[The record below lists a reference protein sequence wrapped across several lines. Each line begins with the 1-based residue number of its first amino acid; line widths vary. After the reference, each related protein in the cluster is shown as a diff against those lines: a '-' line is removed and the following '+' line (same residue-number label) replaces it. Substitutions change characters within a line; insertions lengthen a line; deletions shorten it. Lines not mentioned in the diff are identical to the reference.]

1 MAKTT
6 RSDLKPESRSD
17 SKAHHTI
24 LSLEVTGGFFKGAK
38 LEFADGLNCVIG
50 GRGTGKTTI
59 LELIRYVLSL
69 MPDEKVAPARA
80 KAIKG
85 LVQSNLGTGRIRLGV
100 RTKHGMGYLAERPWN
115 DSPQVLNE
123 QGEAT
128 AISFDRDLI
137 FKADIYSQNEI
148 EEIATNFSF
157 QLALLDKFIEEDVR
171 RIDAELRKLHRDL
184 DQNAAEL
191 LRLDLEMRDLRDSAS
206 EVPVLEEKLKGL
218 QQATGSDAK
227 IVNAAHTQRTLREKE
242 RKTIE
247 ALREDFRKVRTEVDS
262 SFSGLVRRL
271 ESRIDA
277 DVAAG
282 PNKDVFTAIARQ
294 LQDLTALLERTASD
308 IGRQTDGADALVAE
322 QERTLAGRHAKQDAE
337 YRELVARSQEE
348 TGRATERTQLQ
359 QRYADVTT
367 ARKELE
373 LRQKERR
380 DREAHRRELSAKLS
394 GLRDERYQLRK
405 KVTEQY
411 LAPLQPTIRVTIAQA
426 GNREAYRAL
435 LAEAL
440 KGQSMKYTAVVDRI
454 VQSATPEELSVLV
467 QRGDAARLAERT
479 GVDEDRSRK
488 VIDALKES
496 ELLYRVE
503 TVELEDLPKIELLD
517 GRDYKDSAGLSTGQ
531 RCTTI
536 LPILLLESERPLL
549 IDQPEDNLDNRFIY
563 ETVVKSLTGAKGR
576 RQLIF
581 VTHNPNIPV
590 LGDAERVFVLT
601 SDGKH
606 GKLSRVG
613 TVDELKQEIELLL
626 EGGREAF
633 LLRKE
638 RYGH

>member
-6 RSDLKPESRSD
+6 RSEPKPEARAD

-38 LEFADGLNCVIG
+38 LEFADGLNCIIG
-50 GRGTGKTTI
+50 GRGTGKTTV
-59 LELIRYVLSL
+59 LELVRYVLSL
-69 MPDEKVAPARA
+69 VPDEKTAPARA
-80 KAIKG
+80 KAFKA

-148 EEIATNFSF
+148 EEIATNLSF

-171 RIDAELRKLHRDL
+171 RIDAEIRKVQRDL
-184 DQNAAEL
+184 GQNAGEL
-191 LRLDLEMRDLRDSAS
+191 LRLDREMRDLREGAS
-206 EVPVLEEKLKGL
+206 EVPILEEKLKGL
-218 QQATGSDAK
+218 QQTAGSDAK
-227 IVNAAHTQRTLREKE
+227 LVNAAHSQRTLREKE

-247 ALREDFRKVRTEVDS
+247 ALRGDLRKVRTEVDS
-262 SFSGLVRRL
+262 LFSGLARRL
-271 ESRIDA
+271 EAGIDP
-277 DVAAG
+277 DVASE
-282 PNKDVFTAIARQ
+282 PNKDVFAPVSRQ
-294 LQDLTALLERTASD
+294 IEDLAKLLERSATE
-308 IGRQTDGADALVAE
+308 IGRQTDAADAIVAE

-337 YRELVARSQEE
+337 YREMVARSQEE

-359 QRYADVTT
+359 QRYAEVAT
-367 ARKELE
+367 AKKELE
-373 LRQKERR
+373 LRQKERDDR
-380 DREAHRRELSAKLS
+380 DAQRRELTAKLS

-405 KVTEQY
+405 KVTEQM
-411 LAPLQPTIRVTIAQA
+411 LAPLQPTIRVTITQA

-435 LAEAL
+435 LLDAL
-440 KGQSMKYTAVVDRI
+440 KGQGMKHTAVVDRI
-454 VQSATPEELSVLV
+454 VQNASPEELSVLV
-467 QRGDAARLAERT
+467 QRGDAARLSERT
-479 GVDEDRSRK
+479 GLDEDRCKK
-488 VIDALKES
+488 VIEALGES
-496 ELLYRVE
+496 DLIYRVE
-503 TVELEDLPKIELLD
+503 TVELEDLPRIELLD
-517 GRDYKDSAGLSTGQ
+517 GRDYKDSADLSTGQ

-601 SDGKH
+601 SDGKQ

-626 EGGREAF
+626 EGGSEAF

>member
-6 RSDLKPESRSD
+6 RSEPKPDARAD

-38 LEFADGLNCVIG
+38 LEFADGLNCIIG
-50 GRGTGKTTI
+50 GRGTGKTTV
-59 LELIRYVLSL
+59 LEFVRYVLSL
-69 MPDEKVAPARA
+69 MPDEKATPARA
-80 KAIKG
+80 KSFKA

-137 FKADIYSQNEI
+137 FKADVYSQNEI
-148 EEIATNFSF
+148 EEIATNLSF

-171 RIDAELRKLHRDL
+171 RIDAEIRKLQRDL
-184 DQNAAEL
+184 SQNASEL
-191 LRLDLEMRDLRDSAS
+191 LRLDRETRDLRDAAS
-206 EVPVLEEKLKGL
+206 EVPILEEKLKGL
-218 QQATGSDAK
+218 QVTSGSDAK
-227 IVNAAHTQRTLREKE
+227 IVNAAHAQRTLREKE
-242 RKTIE
+242 RKTVE
-247 ALREDFRKVRTEVDS
+247 ALRGDLRKVRTEVES
-262 SFSGLVRRL
+262 LLSALVRRL
-271 ESRIDA
+271 ESGIDT
-277 DVAAG
+277 DVASG
-282 PNKDVFTAIARQ
+282 PNKDVFATVSQQIESLA
-294 LQDLTALLERTASD
+294 ALLERCATDVS
-308 IGRQTDGADALVAE
+308 RQTDAADAVVAE

-337 YRELVARSQEE
+337 YPELVARSQEE

-359 QRYADVTT
+359 QRYAEVAT
-367 ARKELE
+367 AKKELE

-380 DREAHRRELSAKLS
+380 DRETQRRELTAKLS

-405 KVTEQY
+405 KVTEQM
-411 LAPLQPTIRVTIAQA
+411 LAPLQPTIRVTITQA

-435 LAEAL
+435 LLDAL

-454 VQSATPEELSVLV
+454 VQSASPEELSVLV
-467 QRGDAARLAERT
+467 QSGDAVRLSERT
-479 GVDEDRSRK
+479 SLDEERCKK
-488 VIDALKES
+488 VIEALGES
-496 ELLYRVE
+496 DLIYRVE
-503 TVELEDLPKIELLD
+503 TVELEDLPRIELLD

-601 SDGKH
+601 SDGKQ
-606 GKLSRVG
+606 GKLSRAG

>member
-1 MAKTT
+1 MAKPT
-6 RSDLKPESRSD
+6 RPSEPKAD

-38 LEFADGLNCVIG
+38 LQFADGLNCVIG
-50 GRGTGKTTI
+50 GRGTGKTTV
-59 LELIRYVLSL
+59 LEFVRYVLNQ
-69 MPDEKVAPARA
+69 MPDEKAAPARA
-80 KAIKG
+80 KALKA
-85 LVQSNLGTGRIRLGV
+85 LVQSNLGTGRIRVGV
-100 RTKHGMGYLAERPWN
+100 RTKHGVGYLAERPWN

-128 AISFDRDLI
+128 PISFDRDLI

-148 EEIATNFSF
+148 EEIATNLSL
-157 QLALLDKFIEEDVR
+157 QIALIDKFIEEDIR
-171 RIDAELRKLHRDL
+171 RIDGEVRKLHRDL

-191 LRLDLEMRDLRDSAS
+191 LRLDREMRDLRESAS

-218 QQATGSDAK
+218 QQAAGADAK
-227 IVNAAHTQRTLREKE
+227 IVNAAHSQRTLREKE

-247 ALREDFRKVRTEVDS
+247 GLRDDLRKVRTETESLVG
-262 SFSGLVRRL
+262 GLTRRL

-277 DVAAG
+277 DVAGG
-282 PNKDVFTAIARQ
+282 PNKDLFSSMSSQIRDLANLLDRSAR
-294 LQDLTALLERTASD
+294 D
-308 IGRQTDGADALVAE
+308 IGRQVDAADALVVE

-337 YRELVARSQEE
+337 YRELVARTQEE
-348 TGRATERTQLQ
+348 AGRATERTQLQ
-359 QRYADVTT
+359 QRYAEV
-367 ARKELE
+367 AASRKELE
-373 LRQKERR
+373 LRQKERH
-380 DREAHRRELSAKLS
+380 DREAQRRELSAKLS
-394 GLRDERYQLRK
+394 GLRDERYLLRK
-405 KVTEQY
+405 KVTEER
-411 LAPLQPTIRVTIAQA
+411 LAPLQPTIRVTITQA

-454 VQSATPEELSVLV
+454 VQSVTPEELSVLV
-467 QRGDAARLAERT
+467 QRGDAATLAERT
-479 GVDEDRSRK
+479 GLDEDRSRK
-488 VIDALKES
+488 VIDALKET

-503 TVELEDLPKIELLD
+503 IVELEDLPRIELLD
-517 GRDYKDSAGLSTGQ
+517 GRDYKDSAELSTGQ

-563 ETVVKSLTGAKGR
+563 ETVVKSLNDAKGR

-590 LGDAERVFVLT
+590 LGDAERVFVLS
-601 SDGKH
+601 SDGKQ
-606 GKLSRVG
+606 GKLSKAG
-613 TVDELKQEIELLL
+613 TVDELKQDIELLL